1 MRIAAVLLALL
12 WAAGALGERIL
23 LVPVD
28 GRPAAGQF
36 AEMIGK
42 MASVEVLVPP
52 AESLGRFTVPGDP
65 EAILSWLESQI
76 TRDVS
81 AVIVST
87 DMIGFGG
94 LIASRSDETELS
106 TAMERL
112 RRLGRLRRRFPK
124 IKFYVFSA
132 IMRLAPTATRAS
144 AGWRLNLAKYAELRD
159 FYHRTGDPNALKNLN
174 AVKAKLPAVELA
186 HYEAARARNFDFQ
199 NRLIGL
205 VASGQFDYLLF
216 GQDDAKPFGPHIPE
230 TKMLREAAERLGA
243 SSRIYFAEGIDQQ
256 SNVLLSR
263 ALTQAS
269 RWSPKVRVVWSDD
282 SCRSKVAQY
291 ESKPIQQSLLDQ
303 ITTSG
308 ATIVGADEEYDYTL
322 YLNVPGHGEQ
332 PFGNFIDSLVSDIS
346 LGYPV
351 AVADIDIGKDGT
363 ANQELF
369 DTLYRENRMQRL
381 LAYAGWNTA
390 GNTMGT
396 AIPCANVYLLARR
409 MNRNPLERELA
420 QREFL
425 LHRFVNDYAYHKFT
439 RPKAYAMIDSS
450 PTASREETYGSAFE
464 ALDAL
469 VREDLSRYLDDY
481 WQHDFAGQR
490 FFAGSQQYELV
501 ELTARR
507 VFLPWPRAYEVRL
520 EFRMTAQPVP
530 R

>member
-1 MRIAAVLLALL
+1 MRVAAALLALL
-12 WAAGALGERIL
+12 WAAGAFAEKIL

-28 GRPAAGQF
+28 SRPAAGQF
-36 AEMIGK
+36 AAMIGR
-42 MASVEVLVPP
+42 MASVDVLMPP
-52 AESLGRFTVPGDP
+52 YESLGRFTTPGNP
-65 EAILSWLESQI
+65 EAILSWLETQI
-76 TRDVS
+76 TSDVS
-81 AVIVST
+81 SVIVSI
-87 DMIGFGG
+87 DMVAFGG
-94 LIASRSDETELS
+94 LIASRSDETELT

-132 IMRLAPTATRAS
+132 IMRLAPTATKAS
-144 AGWRLNLAKYAELRD
+144 AGWRLNLAKFAELRD
-159 FYHRTGDPNALKNLN
+159 FFHRTGDPTALKSLNALKG
-174 AVKAKLPAVELA
+174 KLPAVEVA
-186 HYEAARARNFDFQ
+186 RYEAARARNFDLQ

-205 VASGQFDYLLF
+205 VAAGQFDYLLF
-216 GQDDAKPFGPHIPE
+216 GQDDAKPYGPHIPE
-230 TKMLREAAERLGA
+230 TKMLREAAQRTGA
-243 SSRIYFAEGIDQQ
+243 ANRVYFAEGIDQQ
-256 SNVLLSR
+256 SNILLSR
-263 ALTQAS
+263 ALTQAN
-269 RWSPKVRVVWSDD
+269 RWTPRVRVVWSDA
-282 SCRSKVAQY
+282 SRKSTVAAY
-291 ESKPIQQSLLDQ
+291 ESKPIEQSLQDQ
-303 ITTSG
+303 IVSSG
-308 ATIVGADEEYDYTL
+308 ATIVSADSEYDYTL
-322 YLNVPGHGEQ
+322 YLNVPGHGEA
-332 PFGNFIDSLVSDIS
+332 PFQDFIDGLVSEIG

-369 DTLYRENRMQRL
+369 DTLYRDNRMQRL

-396 AIPCANVYLLARR
+396 TIPCANVYLLARKL
-409 MNRNPLERELA
+409 NRNPLERELA

-439 RPKAYAMIDSS
+439 RPKAYAMIDAS
-450 PTASREETYGSAFE
+450 PTASREETYGSTFE

-469 VREDLSRYLDDY
+469 VREDLTRYLDDY

-501 ELTARR
+501 DLTSRR

-520 EFRMTAQPVP
+520 EFRMTAEPVP